1 MADYDY
7 AVLISGN
14 GDTTRANVEALLED
28 YVLAKSGKGVL
39 VLAFESKPSA
49 AQIWA
54 GQLATQHGIESIIVS
69 PPNGLLDGV
78 PKGSLVQ
85 AKPGDT
91 MGTGVSVLRAQCEDI
106 AAFIVWSDEDT
117 DSAQTLSECKDNGV
131 KAFDLTNGLVGIT
144 PADEIEPASDV
155 RIPEAEATQSEVAE
169 ESEED
174 LEEEELEEED
184 SEDLDEESYED
195 VIYSAITAFADMV
208 ADIIIERMKEQK

>member
-28 YVLAKSGKGVL
+28 YILAKSGKGVL

-54 GQLATQHGIESIIVS
+54 GQLATQHGVESIIVS

-78 PKGSLVQ
+78 PKGSFVQ
-85 AKPGDT
+85 SPPGDAA
-91 MGTGVSVLRAQCEDI
+91 GTGVSVLRAQSKDI
-106 AAFIVWSDEDT
+106 SAFIVWSDEDT
-117 DSAQTLSECKDNGV
+117 ESAQTLSECKDGGV
-131 KAFDLTNGLVGIT
+131 KAFDLTNGLIGIT
-144 PADEIEPASDV
+144 PADNIEPIAPVDMPS
-155 RIPEAEATQSEVAE
+155 SEV
-169 ESEED
+169 SEEEPIEED
-174 LEEEELEEED
+174 EEEEELEE
-184 SEDLDEESYED
+184 LEEEEAYED
-195 VIYSAITAFADMV
+195 VIYSAVAAFAEMV